1 MYTHH
6 FGGAAQPSRQEGKAG
21 MREYERTRHEPG
33 QVATLVVAALF
44 VLAAVLDAGEG
55 VLDNVVHLAFGLAGF
70 ALSRDR
76 RGAQVYLIGGGV
88 VYFLLWQFG
97 SVVDPTLVPFHTANV
112 GVHLSIVASMI
123 GIAVLSGGNKV
134 ETVVRATPEVVYVHG
149 DTDYS
154 RRPVRS
160 RPPTREDQR
169 TPRVVATGR
178 VPAGM
183 LCRV

>member
-1 MYTHH
+1 
-6 FGGAAQPSRQEGKAG
+6 

-33 QVATLVVAALF
+33 QVATFVVAGLF
-44 VLAAVLDAGEG
+44 VLAAVLDAGVG
-55 VLDNVVHLAFGLAGF
+55 VLDNVVHLAFGLSGF

-76 RGAQVYLIGGGV
+76 RGAQAFLIGGGV

-97 SVVDPTLVPFHTANV
+97 AVVDPTLVPFHTANV

-123 GIAVLSGGNKV
+123 GIAVLSGGAPA
-134 ETVVRATPEVVYVHG
+134 EAPVRDMPEVTHFR
-149 DTDYS
+149 DDADYC

-160 RPPTREDQR
+160 RPPTRDDQR
-169 TPRVVATGR
+169 TPRVAAAGR

-183 LCRV
+183 LLRV

>member
-1 MYTHH
+1 
-6 FGGAAQPSRQEGKAG
+6 

-33 QVATLVVAALF
+33 QVATFVVAALF
-44 VLAAVLDAGEG
+44 VLAAVLDVGVG
-55 VLDNVVHLAFGLAGF
+55 VLDNVVHLGFGLAGF

-76 RGAQVYLIGGGV
+76 RGAQAFLIGGGV

-112 GVHLSIVASMI
+112 GLHLSLVASMI
-123 GIAVLSGGNKV
+123 GIAVLSGGAREV
-134 ETVVRATPEVVYVHG
+134 AAPVTPEVVHLREEP
-149 DTDYS
+149 DYN
-154 RRPVRS
+154 RRPVRN
-160 RPPTREDQR
+160 RPPGREDQR
-169 TPRVVATGR
+169 CPRVTAAGR

>member
-1 MYTHH
+1 
-6 FGGAAQPSRQEGKAG
+6 

-33 QVATLVVAALF
+33 QVATFVVAALF
-44 VLAAVLDAGEG
+44 VLAAVLDVGVG
-55 VLDNVVHLAFGLAGF
+55 VLDNVVHLGFGLAGF

-76 RGAQVYLIGGGV
+76 RGAQAFLIGGGV

-112 GVHLSIVASMI
+112 GLHLSLVASMI
-123 GIAVLSGGNKV
+123 GIAVLSGGARD
-134 ETVVRATPEVVYVHG
+134 EAAAPATPEVVHIREEPYY
-149 DTDYS
+149 D

-160 RPPTREDQR
+160 RPPGREDQR
-169 TPRVVATGR
+169 CPRVTAAGR

>member
-1 MYTHH
+1 
-6 FGGAAQPSRQEGKAG
+6 

-33 QVATLVVAALF
+33 QVATFVVAGLF
-44 VLAAVLDAGEG
+44 VLAAVLDSGVG

-76 RGAQVYLIGGGV
+76 RGAQAFLIGGGV

-97 SVVDPTLVPFHTANV
+97 AVVDPTLVPFHTANV

-123 GIAVLSGGNKV
+123 GIAVLSGGAPD
-134 ETVVRATPEVVYVHG
+134 EAPLRAAMPEVAHHRDDVDHG
-149 DTDYS
+149 

-160 RPPTREDQR
+160 RPPTRDDQR
-169 TPRVVATGR
+169 TPRIAATGR

-183 LCRV
+183 LLRV

>member
-1 MYTHH
+1 
-6 FGGAAQPSRQEGKAG
+6 

-33 QVATLVVAALF
+33 QVATLVVAGLF
-44 VLAAVLDAGEG
+44 VLAAVLDTGVG
-55 VLDNVVHLAFGLAGF
+55 VLDNVVHLAFGLVGF

-76 RGAQVYLIGGGV
+76 RGAQVFLIGGGV

-97 SVVDPTLVPFHTANV
+97 AVVDPTLVPFHTANV

-123 GIAVLSGGNKV
+123 GIAVLSGGAPA
-134 ETVVRATPEVVYVHG
+134 EAPARTTPEVAHFRDDADPG
-149 DTDYS
+149 

-160 RPPTREDQR
+160 RPPTRDDQR
-169 TPRVVATGR
+169 TPRMAAAGR

-183 LCRV
+183 LLRV